1 MIGFNMTH
9 EQVRQSIEWVQKI
22 EAMEA
27 EQDSELEM
35 LRHYYNSTKGLY
47 CIDRDPN
54 EVDIEWIR
62 NNAFRLD

>member
-1 MIGFNMTH
+1 MTH
-9 EQVRQSIEWVQKI
+9 EQVRQSIEWMQKI
-22 EAMEA
+22 EAMES
-27 EQDSELEM
+27 EQDSELKM

-62 NNAFRLD
+62 KNAFRLTDE